1 MWRFVYPVI
10 DGDGQR
16 FFDETSFC
24 DKKYVV
30 ANLRPTQID
39 SNQTGS
45 SVTFGSFHSFFDF
58 MSLTDVLKQ
67 NERSTIRYTGYQ
79 LRPMRT

>member
-30 ANLRPTQID
+30 ANLHPTQID

-45 SVTFGSFHSFFDF
+45 SLTFGWFHSFFEFIMLNDRMLEF
-58 MSLTDVLKQ
+58 
-67 NERSTIRYTGYQ
+67 E
-79 LRPMRT
+79 